1 MNSDV
6 TMWKESIETYGIRRC
21 ICRTWKCIYIYM
33 CVCVCVYNI
42 YICHRALEVLNR
54 VRERSNRSGKRERH
68 TGYSGPD
75 IVHLGLTS
83 EREIPVVH
91 RQGASSTDEPAGI
104 VHRSV

>member
-1 MNSDV
+1 
-6 TMWKESIETYGIRRC
+6 
-21 ICRTWKCIYIYM
+21 M